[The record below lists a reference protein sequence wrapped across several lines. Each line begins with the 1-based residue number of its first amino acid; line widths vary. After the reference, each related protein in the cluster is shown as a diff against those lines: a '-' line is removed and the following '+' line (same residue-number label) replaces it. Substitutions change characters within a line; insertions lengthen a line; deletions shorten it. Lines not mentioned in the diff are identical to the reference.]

1 VLIWNRQADFGAG
14 VGVPTHAD
22 SPDACPVCGFSAVGR
37 TREAQAAG
45 ATVCEACAGPQS
57 FKPDWGIDMKF
68 IALAFSCF
76 LFFSMPANANEA
88 DRFNAMV
95 ALANKGDA
103 EAQYH
108 VGMMYNNG
116 IGTQQDPRQAF
127 EWFQKSTASN
137 DPLGAYKLGCYYDG
151 QGAGIVTADANEALK
166 YKLIAAK
173 AGYALAQHDVASLY
187 GRQDNFEEAA
197 KWLKLAGDQG
207 YPDALYR
214 LSGLYFEGKG
224 APRDLSLAYAY
235 FKLSNRVPR
244 TKVNEM
250 AAILSKPELAKA
262 EKLVSEWKPQPT
274 ALTLKAKRGIT
285 AADEHLKTTR
295 N

>member
-1 VLIWNRQADFGAG
+1 
-14 VGVPTHAD
+14 
-22 SPDACPVCGFSAVGR
+22 
-37 TREAQAAG
+37 
-45 ATVCEACAGPQS
+45 
-57 FKPDWGIDMKF
+57 MKF
-68 IALAFSCF
+68 IALAFSCL

-116 IGTQQDPRQAF
+116 IGTQKDPRQAF
-127 EWFQKSTASN
+127 EWFQKSAASN

-151 QGAGIVTADANEALK
+151 QGAGIVTSDSDEALK

-173 AGYALAQHDVASLY
+173 AGYALAQHDVAILY
-187 GRQDNFEEAA
+187 DRRGNSEEAL
-197 KWLKLAGDQG
+197 KWWKMAGDQG
-207 YPDALYR
+207 FPDALYS
-214 LSGLYFEGKG
+214 LSRSYSAGKG
-224 APRDLSLAYAY
+224 APRDLSLSYAY
-235 FKLSNRVPR
+235 FKLSKLAPKKN
-244 TKVNEM
+244 VNEM
-250 AAILSKPELAKA
+250 AAMLSKPELKNA

-274 ALTLKAKRGIT
+274 ALTLKAMRGIT
-285 AADEHLKTTR
+285 AAEEHLKTTK

>member
-1 VLIWNRQADFGAG
+1 MMTVSTPVPFLAFLQPALAKRRGRNRGGA
-14 VGVPTHAD
+14 
-22 SPDACPVCGFSAVGR
+22 
-37 TREAQAAG
+37 
-45 ATVCEACAGPQS
+45 
-57 FKPDWGIDMKF
+57 DMKF
-68 IALAFSCF
+68 IALAFSC
-76 LFFSMPANANEA
+76 LLLLSMPANANDSET
-88 DRFNAMV
+88 FNAMI

-151 QGAGIVTADANEALK
+151 QGAGIVASDPDEALK
-166 YKLIAAK
+166 HKLVAAK
-173 AGYALAQHDVASLY
+173 AGYALAQHDVAILY
-187 GRQDNFEEAA
+187 DKRGNSEEAL
-197 KWLKLAGDQG
+197 KWWKMAGDQG
-207 YPDALYR
+207 FPGALYR
-214 LSGLYFEGKG
+214 LSMSYSAGKG
-224 APRDLSLAYAY
+224 TPRDLSLSYAY
-235 FKLSNRVPR
+235 FKLSKLAPPKN
-244 TKVNEM
+244 VNEF
-250 AAILSKPELAKA
+250 AGRLSKPELKTA

-285 AADEHLKTTR
+285 AAEEHLKSAK